1 MTKNDF
7 KKCIHGLI
15 KDELFFTK
23 KYQSKV
29 FANVIDKDGDD
40 AVTSIEISN
49 KNFDNKFE
57 LFKSMIE
64 TKKDIQKFIRN
75 LLNDDMDIISIIHTE
90 TIETDGKIVI
100 TKMCLDVVDG
110 EFKQDEIIKYDISP
124 SESFINEDGSITQTN
139 PKLTIAID

>member
-110 EFKQDEIIKYDISP
+110 KFKQDEIIKYDISP

>member
-29 FANVIDKDGDD
+29 FANVIDEDGDD

-49 KNFDNKFE
+49 KNLDNKVQ

-64 TKKDIQKFIRN
+64 TKKQIKKFIGD
-75 LLNDDMDIISIIHTE
+75 LVNDDMDIISIIHTE
-90 TIETDGKIVI
+90 TIETDGEFAIA
-100 TKMCLDVVDG
+100 KMCLEVVDD
-110 EFKQDEIIKYDISP
+110 EFVHDEIIRYNISP
-124 SESFINEDGSITQTN
+124 TKSIINEDGSITQTN

>member
-100 TKMCLDVVDG
+100 TKLCLDVVDG

-139 PKLTIAID
+139 PKLTISID

>member
-29 FANVIDKDGDD
+29 FANVIDEDGDD

-64 TKKDIQKFIRN
+64 TKKDIQKFIGN

-110 EFKQDEIIKYDISP
+110 EFKRDEIIKYDISP
-124 SESFINEDGSITQTN
+124 SESFINEDGSITKTN

>member
-90 TIETDGKIVI
+90 TIETDGKFII
-100 TKMCLDVVDG
+100 TKLCLDVVDG

-139 PKLTIAID
+139 PKLTISID